1 MSDPTLR
8 HDNAIDGMRA
18 VAVLAVVI
26 FHVDASLLPG
36 GFSGV
41 DLFFVV
47 SGFVISQSLASRPH
61 DHMGRYLLDFYRR
74 RVLRLLPALLLVLLA
89 TFLLSTL
96 LIPRGAGSSE
106 QYDQTGLA
114 AILGISNLVLAWQ
127 VEDYF
132 SWGASL
138 NPYLHTWSLGVE
150 EQFYLLFPLLFL
162 IWLRAAPTHVW
173 VRWLLPALAVGSM
186 AFAAWQA
193 TAAPDQ
199 AFYLLPARFWE
210 LAAGALLYQS
220 IASRTPSRYWQA
232 WAVPGLVLVVAGFA
246 FESDLQFPFPG
257 AIATVVGTV
266 MLLAACTAVS
276 GRENKSPLLQV
287 LGSRPLAYVGRLSYS
302 LYLWHWPLLV
312 LLRWSYGLQGV
323 VFWAYPVMLFA
334 LASASYHWVE
344 CPIRNAA
351 IARRARSPII
361 LAGALSA
368 VVASLGIAWAMPHF
382 NEQLSLSR
390 TRDSY
395 VWRTYLHPAWMP
407 VEPIDAPSLLGRKLF
422 VTGDS
427 LSTSFRP
434 MTSIAARQFGM
445 QLIILDVP
453 GCSFTNLMRPD
464 PAGCAPA
471 RDNALARIERE
482 ARPGDIVLLSSLRM
496 QELRGLDWSRGEA
509 QVFQELA
516 MRRTSAEA
524 DGAARDAD
532 AVLSRLQALQV
543 QVIISAPLPVFK
555 SDPFR
560 CSDVFNRMNPA
571 CKAGLTVPR
580 AGMEAMRGP
589 QMALLHAL
597 LQRYPSLQVWDPLPL
612 LCSEDQCDAMDGNLP
627 LFFDR
632 EHLSGHGNR
641 LLLPDFDRLL
651 LEIGKRAADR
661 PQPGTPWP
669 PP

>member
-1 MSDPTLR
+1 MSDPTSR

-18 VAVLAVVI
+18 IAVLAVVI

-61 DHMGRYLLDFYRR
+61 DHIGRYLLDFYRR
-74 RVLRLLPALLLVLLA
+74 RVLRLLPALLLVLLV
-89 TFLLSTL
+89 TFVLSTL
-96 LIPRGAGSSE
+96 FIPRGGGSSD

-138 NPYLHTWSLGVE
+138 NPYLHSWSLGVE

-162 IWLRAAPTHVW
+162 IWLRASPSQAW

-193 TAAPDQ
+193 AAAPDQ

-210 LAAGALLYQS
+210 LAAGAVLFQC
-220 IASRTPSRYWQA
+220 IASRTPSPCWQA
-232 WAVPGLVLVVAGFA
+232 WAVPGLVLVVVGFA
-246 FESDLQFPFPG
+246 FESNLQFPFPG
-257 AIATVVGTV
+257 AIATVIGTV
-266 MLLAACTAVS
+266 MLLAACTAAS
-276 GRENKSPLLQV
+276 GQQRKSPVLQV

-312 LLRWSYGLQGV
+312 LLRWTYGLQGAAL
-323 VFWAYPVMLFA
+323 WAYPVVLFA

-344 CPIRNAA
+344 RPIRNAA
-351 IARRARSPII
+351 AARRARSPILLGTA
-361 LAGALSA
+361 LAA

-395 VWRTYLHPAWMP
+395 VWRTYLHPAWMQ
-407 VEPIDAPSLLGRKLF
+407 VEPIDAPSLHGRKLF

-453 GCSFTNLMRPD
+453 GCSFSNLMRAD
-464 PAGCAPA
+464 PRGCAPA

-516 MRRTSAEA
+516 MRRTSMDAA
-524 DGAARDAD
+524 GAARDAD
-532 AVLSRLQALQV
+532 AILARLQALQV
-543 QVIISAPLPVFK
+543 HVIISAPMPVFK

-580 AGMEAMRGP
+580 AAMEAMRGP
-589 QMALLHAL
+589 QMALLHDL
-597 LQRYPSLQVWDPLPL
+597 VERYPLLQVWDPLPL
-612 LCSEDQCDAMDGNLP
+612 LCPEDRCAAMDGTTP

-641 LLLPDFDRLL
+641 LLLPDFDRLM
-651 LEIGKRAADR
+651 LEIADA
-661 PQPGTPWP
+661 PVEAP
-669 PP
+669 PPPM

>member
-1 MSDPTLR
+1 MSDPTPR
-8 HDNAIDGMRA
+8 HDNAIDGLRA
-18 VAVLAVVI
+18 IAVLAVVI

-47 SGFVISQSLASRPH
+47 SGFVISQSLASRPY

-96 LIPRGAGSSE
+96 FIPRGGGSSE
-106 QYDQTGLA
+106 QYDHTGFA

-127 VEDYF
+127 VKDYF

-162 IWLRAAPTHVW
+162 IWLRAAKSRVW

-186 AFAAWQA
+186 AFAAWQS

-210 LAAGALLYQS
+210 LAAGALLYQC
-220 IASRTPSRYWQA
+220 IALRTPSRHWQA
-232 WAVPGLVLVVAGFA
+232 WALPGLVLVVVGFA

-257 AIATVVGTV
+257 AIATVIGTV
-266 MLLAACTAVS
+266 MLLAASTAAN
-276 GRENKSPLLQV
+276 GEQKKNPLVHV
-287 LGSRPLAYVGRLSYS
+287 LGSRPLVYVGRLSYS

-312 LLRWSYGLQGV
+312 LLRWTYGLQGV
-323 VFWAYPVMLFA
+323 ALWAYPVMLFA

-344 CPIRNAA
+344 SPIRNAA
-351 IARRARSPII
+351 VARRARSPII
-361 LAGALSA
+361 LGAALAA

-407 VEPIDAPSLLGRKLF
+407 VEPINAPSLRGRKLI

-445 QLIILDVP
+445 ELIVISEP
-453 GCSFTNLMRPD
+453 GCSFTNLMRAD
-464 PAGCAPA
+464 SRECVPA
-471 RDNALARIERE
+471 RDKALARIERE

-516 MRRTSAEA
+516 MQRTSADA
-524 DGAARDAD
+524 AGAARDAE
-532 AVLSRLQALQV
+532 ATLARLQALQV
-543 QVIISAPLPVFK
+543 HVIISAPMPVFK

-580 AGMEAMRGP
+580 AAMEAMRAP
-589 QMALLHAL
+589 QMALLHDL
-597 LQRYPSLQVWDPLPL
+597 LERYRMLQVWDPLPL
-612 LCSEDQCDAMDGNLP
+612 LCNEDHCDAMDGTTP

-641 LLLPDFDRLL
+641 ILLPDFERLL
-651 LEIGKRAADR
+651 LEIGTASGDGPSAD
-661 PQPGTPWP
+661 PA
-669 PP
+669 